1 MTTRRSQPLQEELV
15 VEENKKVG
23 PSLYLMQLSSS
34 HIAHMILPGQ
44 FVHLKVPGLEGHIL
58 RRPFSV
64 YASRSHSARCEGREG
79 SSDTAVSSFSVLY
92 QVVGSGTEHMT
103 NLAVDTKLDA
113 IGPIGNPWNPPVQ
126 AQRALLVGG
135 GVGAAPLFML
145 AETLSARGCQVDVVL
160 GSQTEAALVC
170 REDFSGLLKMHKAN
184 DSHLSCATDDGSFG
198 HKGFCTELAGQAL
211 ESYQYDYM
219 AVCGP
224 EPMAKIAVKLAGEK
238 HVRCEVSLE
247 RRMACGIGAC
257 LSCVVQTCDGLKR
270 ACVDGPV
277 FDAAKVVFV

>member
-1 MTTRRSQPLQEELV
+1 MTTRRSQPLQEELI

-23 PSLYLMQLSSS
+23 PSLYLMQNRSS

-44 FVHLKVPGLEGHIL
+44 FIHLKVPGLEGHIL

-64 YASRSHSARCEGREG
+64 YASGSHSAAVGRKEFRY
-79 SSDTAVSSFSVLY
+79 SCSSFSVLY

-103 NLAVDTKLDA
+103 NLTVDTKLDA

-170 REDFSGLLKMHKAN
+170 REDFSGLLKMYKAN

-198 HKGFCTELAGQAL
+198 HKGFCSELAGQAL
-211 ESYQYDYM
+211 DSYRYDYM
-219 AVCGP
+219 AVC
-224 EPMAKIAVKLAGEK
+224 
-238 HVRCEVSLE
+238 
-247 RRMACGIGAC
+247 
-257 LSCVVQTCDGLKR
+257 
-270 ACVDGPV
+270 
-277 FDAAKVVFV
+277 